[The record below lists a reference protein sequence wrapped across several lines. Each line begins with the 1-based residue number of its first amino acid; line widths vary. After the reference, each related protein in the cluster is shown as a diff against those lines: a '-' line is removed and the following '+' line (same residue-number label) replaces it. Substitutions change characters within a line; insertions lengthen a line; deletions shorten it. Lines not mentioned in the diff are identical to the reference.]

1 MSKAPN
7 YIVIRGGVLL
17 NATDHTAIPTDILV
31 EDDTIREVSSPG
43 MPVPEDTRVVDAG
56 GKLLIPGLVNGHTH
70 GHGSLS
76 KGVADRWTL
85 ELLINAGSW
94 TSANFT
100 VEDKYLATMVN
111 AAEMVRK
118 GCTAA
123 YDLYLEIPLPSRD
136 GMEAV
141 ARAYADVGIRAV
153 VAPMMTDH
161 LLYTAVPGLLDAF
174 PDALRRRVAELQAA
188 PFETA
193 IAVCRELLAQWPFDR
208 SSVRPALAPSVP
220 FYCSDAFLVA
230 CRDLA
235 KEYDVGMQMHLGE
248 SKVEAVS
255 GIRRYGKTLTA
266 HIDSLGLLGPNFTAA
281 HCVWVDDEDLQ
292 RIADRGAAIAH
303 NPGSNMRLGCGVAP
317 VRAMMDKKIRVA
329 IGTDGSASSDNQNMF
344 EAMRLA
350 SFASRIQSPDYRT
363 WLRTEE
369 ILELATAGG
378 ADVLGFGG
386 AIGRIAPGYKAD
398 MVFLDLANINY
409 VPLNDA
415 TNQVVNSE
423 DSSAVDSVMIGGRMV
438 LENGR
443 FTTLNYEKMLRDV
456 ETTTD
461 RLRAANA
468 DAKELALKIE
478 EVVGLYCVGLAQTP
492 YHVHRYCG
500 HHPS

>member
-1 MSKAPN
+1 MSKSSTH
-7 YIVIRGGVLL
+7 IVIRGGMLL
-17 NATDHTAIPTDILV
+17 NAADHATIPADILV
-31 EDDTIREVSSPG
+31 KDDTIHEIAAPG
-43 MPVPEDTRVVDAG
+43 MAAPDDAREVDAG

-123 YDLYLEIPLPSRD
+123 YDLYLEIPLPSRE

-174 PDALRRRVAELQAA
+174 PDAMRRRVAKLRAE
-188 PFETA
+188 PFEAA
-193 IAVCRELLAQWPFDR
+193 IAICREFLDQWSFDR
-208 SSVRPALAPSVP
+208 SMVRPALAPSVP
-220 FYCSDAFLVA
+220 FYCSDAFLIA

-235 KEYDVGMQMHLGE
+235 KDHDIGIQMHLGE

-255 GIRRYGKTLTA
+255 GIRKYGKTLTA
-266 HIDSLGLLGPNFTAA
+266 HIDSLDMLGPDFTAA

-350 SFASRIQSPDYRT
+350 SFASRIQSPDYAT
-363 WLRTEE
+363 WLTTGEV
-369 ILELATAGG
+369 LELATVGG
-378 ADVLGFGG
+378 ADVLGFGD

-398 MVFLDLANINY
+398 IVFLDLTNINY

-415 TNQVVNSE
+415 TNQIVNSE

-461 RLRAANA
+461 RLRAVNA
-468 DAKELALKIE
+468 DAKEFAQKIE
-478 EVVGLYCVGLAQTP
+478 DVVGMYCVGLAQSP
-492 YHVHRYCG
+492 YHVHRFCG
-500 HHPS
+500 HHPN